1 MGTQGRGSKQDPGF
15 FKPRSPSAMTR
26 PWPFQ
31 KASGYKGPVLER
43 GAPLARK
50 IHKEKL
56 SIQIMAMRLAQWLAH
71 GPLSFVAVS
80 SIAGVANIFFFVAPT
95 PAWAG
100 PAVYAGTCRGGRGSC
115 ISPGAYISTPAAS
128 LIKPIPPLGSIPGF
142 RAPLS
147 SALAGMSK
155 PATPHKKAPRPRVRL
170 ITTHYTYTTQCL
182 HWPRILH
189 VACLYYAH
197 SG

>member
-1 MGTQGRGSKQDPGF
+1 MSTQGRGSKQGPGF

-31 KASGYKGPVLER
+31 KGSGYKGAVLER

-50 IHKEKL
+50 IHKEKIIH
-56 SIQIMAMRLAQWLAH
+56 SNH
-71 GPLSFVAVS
+71 GHEISPVVSAWALFVCGCFI
-80 SIAGVANIFFFVAPT
+80 SIAGVANIFCSAPLV
-95 PAWAG
+95 WAG

-147 SALAGMSK
+147 SVLAGISK

-197 SG
+197 PG

>member
-1 MGTQGRGSKQDPGF
+1 MGTQGCGSKQGPGF
-15 FKPRSPSAMTR
+15 FKPRSPSAMAR

-80 SIAGVANIFFFVAPT
+80 SIAGVANILF
-95 PAWAG
+95 
-100 PAVYAGTCRGGRGSC
+100 
-115 ISPGAYISTPAAS
+115 
-128 LIKPIPPLGSIPGF
+128 L
-142 RAPLS
+142 
-147 SALAGMSK
+147 
-155 PATPHKKAPRPRVRL
+155 
-170 ITTHYTYTTQCL
+170 
-182 HWPRILH
+182 
-189 VACLYYAH
+189 
-197 SG
+197 